1 MANIYLNGA
10 FVPLSQARVP
20 VMDRGFLFGDGI
32 YEVIPT
38 YGGRPVRWIAHME
51 RLERSLA
58 GIRLAPPLTR
68 EAWSDLCARLLAQQ
82 PGLDQ
87 ALYLQVT
94 RGAPPTRDHRFP
106 SDDTPPTV
114 MALAK
119 PISPRPATLAEQGVA
134 VLVREELRWG
144 RCDLKTTSLV
154 AAVLF
159 AQEASEQG
167 AEETLLVR
175 DGWMIEGATSNLF
188 AVIDGVIVTPP
199 LGHALLAGITRA
211 LVIDLAQAAGLR
223 VEERP
228 ISRATLD
235 QADEV
240 WISSATREIMPV
252 TRVEQQTIGSGC
264 PGPIWR
270 LLDATYQDYKNQLT
284 AL

>member
-1 MANIYLNGA
+1 
-10 FVPLSQARVP
+10 
-20 VMDRGFLFGDGI
+20 MDRGFLFGDGV

-87 ALYLQVT
+87 SLYLHVT

-106 SDDTPPTV
+106 SDDIPPTV

-119 PISPRPATLAEQGVA
+119 PISPRPATLAEQGVT

-144 RCDLKTTSLV
+144 RCDLKTISLV

-159 AQEASEQG
+159 AQEASEQD
-167 AEETLLVR
+167 AEETLLQR
-175 DGWMIEGATSNLF
+175 DGWMIEGASSNLF
-188 AVIDGVIVTPP
+188 AVIDGVILTPP
-199 LGHALLAGITRA
+199 LSHALLAGITRA
-211 LVIDLAQAAGLR
+211 LVIDLARAAGLR
-223 VEERP
+223 VDERP
-228 ISRATLD
+228 ISRTELN
-235 QADEV
+235 QAQEV
-240 WISSATREIMPV
+240 WITSATREIMPV
-252 TRVEQQTIGSGC
+252 TRIEQQVIGEGC

-270 LLDATYQDYKNQLT
+270 KLDAAYQDYKQHLEP
-284 AL
+284 L